1 MDAEDV
7 VARARRTLG
16 VRFRPQGREAAHGLD
31 CIGVVTAAF
40 GLAGVRQDYQLRSS
54 AVDAVERGFR
64 ECGFVP
70 LAPSAT
76 RPGDVILVRAGH
88 AQLHVALLTPDGY
101 LHADA
106 GLRRVVE
113 VPGAI
118 PWPIASAWRRVTSTH
133 EEQG

>member
-16 VRFRPQGREAAHGLD
+16 VRFRPQGRNAEHGLD
-31 CIGVVTAAF
+31 CIGVVAVAF
-40 GLAGVRQDYQLRSS
+40 GMAEVRRDYVPRSGDT
-54 AVDAVERGFR
+54 DAVERGLIGS
-64 ECGFVP
+64 GFVP
-70 LAPSAT
+70 IASRDA
-76 RPGDVILVRAGH
+76 RSEDVLLVRAGH
-88 AQLHVALLTPDGY
+88 AQLHVVLLTPEGY

-113 VPGAI
+113 VPGHV
-118 PWPIASAWRRVTSTH
+118 PWPIASAWRRMTPIP